1 MKNNLRSERLALQWS
16 QTQLADALGVSRQT
30 VHSIETGKYIP
41 STLLALK
48 IGRLLHKKVEEVFR
62 LDTVEEPT
70 GMN

>member
-48 IGRLLHKKVEEVFR
+48 IGRLLHKQVEEVFR
-62 LDTVEEPT
+62 LDTAEEPP